1 MSPVTYNSPNS
12 HFSQHSPPPPLSS
25 SHAHPPSRH
34 SSIPQSPARTALE
47 SPILPQSGFNYTSR
61 MNGTMDRPSSQG
73 NVDQDDSQARAK
85 EEPKA
90 TRTANPMSFSSILS
104 SNVPDPQKST
114 PWSTPSSK
122 PLKSS
127 SNTPNRDIKPSRT
140 APRKSAPKRPASPK
154 TVAAPTKHVP
164 KAEPELLPPAKS
176 LSSSKHRSGA
186 LTSDKENEKIKKEM
200 AKIDAIPMSP
210 IDLPEYEFDKQKHA
224 TCSQKRKRDV
234 EDCEEVK
241 RKACRSVLSP
251 TVSRKLT
258 HQY

>member
-1 MSPVTYNSPNS
+1 M
-12 HFSQHSPPPPLSS
+12 
-25 SHAHPPSRH
+25 
-34 SSIPQSPARTALE
+34 E
-47 SPILPQSGFNYTSR
+47 
-61 MNGTMDRPSSQG
+61 RPSSQG
-73 NVDQDDSQARAK
+73 NIDQDDSQTRAK

-104 SNVPDPQKST
+104 SNIPDPQKST

-154 TVAAPTKHVP
+154 TIIAPTKHVL
-164 KAEPELLPPAKS
+164 KAEHELLPPAKGS
-176 LSSSKHRSGA
+176 SSSKHRSGA

-200 AKIDAIPMSP
+200 AKIDAMPLSP
-210 IDLPEYEFDKQKHA
+210 IDLPEYEADKQKHA
-224 TCSQKRKRDV
+224 TSSQKRKRNV
-234 EDCEEVK
+234 EDSEEVK

>member
-1 MSPVTYNSPNS
+1 
-12 HFSQHSPPPPLSS
+12 
-25 SHAHPPSRH
+25 
-34 SSIPQSPARTALE
+34 
-47 SPILPQSGFNYTSR
+47 
-61 MNGTMDRPSSQG
+61 MDRPPSQG
-73 NVDQDDSQARAK
+73 KTDQDGSQTRAK

-140 APRKSAPKRPASPK
+140 ASRKSAPKRPASPK
-154 TVAAPTKHVP
+154 SIVPPTKHVL

-176 LSSSKHRSGA
+176 LSSNKHRSGA

-200 AKIDAIPMSP
+200 AKIDAMPLSP
-210 IDLPEYEFDKQKHA
+210 IDLPEYVIDKQKHA
-224 TCSQKRKRDV
+224 ASSQKRRRGV

-241 RKACRSVLSP
+241 RKVCRIVLSP
-251 TVSRKLT
+251 TFSRKLT
-258 HQY
+258 HQF